1 MTTLD
6 DIQARFANQ
15 IGAEFA
21 PVSRMVTH
29 RDIAALARALD
40 SENALYWDE
49 EFARSTRW
57 GGVIAPPTLMST
69 IRAGAS
75 IDGDL
80 GMPVLN
86 GGNRFTYER
95 PIRPGDVI
103 SGSATVTEVRIK
115 ETEKGRM
122 LFLVKRTT
130 YVNQRNERVGA
141 FEHTRIV
148 REARA

>member
-6 DIQARFANQ
+6 EIEARFASQ
-15 IGAEFA
+15 VGAEFA
-21 PVSRMVTH
+21 PVSRVISH
-29 RDIAALARALD
+29 RDIAALARAIG

-49 EFARSTRW
+49 EFARTTRW
-57 GGVIAPPTLMST
+57 GGVIAPPTMMST
-69 IRAGAS
+69 IRAGSA

-80 GMPVLN
+80 GLPVLN
-86 GGNRFTYER
+86 GGNRFTYDR

-103 SGSATVTEVRIK
+103 SGSAAVTEVRMK
-115 ETEKGRM
+115 ESEKGRM

-141 FEHTRIV
+141 FEHVRIV
-148 REARA
+148 REPST